1 MTDNDKQLRFQV
13 LQMAQTMCD
22 QEYLFAQEVKR
33 DAKRKFPSVE
43 DVIAKADKLMAFVD
57 EPTDP
62 TVKKVTQLLTEQGS
76 NSEEQHWLSR

>member
-33 DAKRKFPSVE
+33 DAKRKFPTEE
-43 DVIAKADKLMAFVD
+43 DVIAKAKKLMTFVD
-57 EPTDP
+57 DPADPADP
-62 TVKKVTQLLTEQGS
+62 TVTQLLTEHM
-76 NSEEQHWLSR
+76 NK

>member
-33 DAKRKFPSVE
+33 DAKRKFPNE
-43 DVIAKADKLMAFVD
+43 DDVIAKAKRLMTFVD
-57 EPTDP
+57 DP
-62 TVKKVTQLLTEQGS
+62 ADPIVKNVTQLLTE
-76 NSEEQHWLSR
+76 HMK

>member
-33 DAKRKFPSVE
+33 DAKRKFPSE
-43 DVIAKADKLMAFVD
+43 DDVIAKAKRLMTFVD
-57 EPTDP
+57 DP
-62 TVKKVTQLLTEQGS
+62 ADPAVKSVTQLLTEHM
-76 NSEEQHWLSR
+76 NK

>member
-33 DAKRKFPSVE
+33 DAKRKFPTEE
-43 DVIAKADKLMAFVD
+43 DVIAKAKKLMTFVD
-57 EPTDP
+57 DP
-62 TVKKVTQLLTEQGS
+62 ADSTVESVTQLLTEHM
-76 NSEEQHWLSR
+76 NK

>member
-33 DAKRKFPSVE
+33 DAKRKFPSE
-43 DVIAKADKLMAFVD
+43 DDVIAKAKKLMTFVD
-57 EPTDP
+57 DPADP
-62 TVKKVTQLLTEQGS
+62 TVKNVTQLLTEHM
-76 NSEEQHWLSR
+76 NK

>member
-33 DAKRKFPSVE
+33 DAKRKFPTE
-43 DVIAKADKLMAFVD
+43 EEVIAKAKKLMTFVD
-57 EPTDP
+57 DPADP
-62 TVKKVTQLLTEQGS
+62 TVKSVTQLLTEHM
-76 NSEEQHWLSR
+76 NK

>member
-33 DAKRKFPSVE
+33 DAKRKFPNE
-43 DVIAKADKLMAFVD
+43 DDVIAKAKRLMTFVD
-57 EPTDP
+57 DPADP
-62 TVKKVTQLLTEQGS
+62 TVKSVTQLLTE
-76 NSEEQHWLSR
+76 HMK

>member
-33 DAKRKFPSVE
+33 DAKRKFPTE
-43 DVIAKADKLMAFVD
+43 DDVIAKAKKLMTFVD
-57 EPTDP
+57 DP
-62 TVKKVTQLLTEQGS
+62 ADPVVKSVTQLLTEHSG
-76 NSEEQHWLSR
+76 H

>member
-33 DAKRKFPSVE
+33 DAKRKFPNE
-43 DVIAKADKLMAFVD
+43 DDVIAKAKRLMTFVD
-57 EPTDP
+57 DPADP
-62 TVKKVTQLLTEQGS
+62 TVKSVTQLLTEHM
-76 NSEEQHWLSR
+76 NK

>member
-33 DAKRKFPSVE
+33 DAKRKFPNE
-43 DVIAKADKLMAFVD
+43 DDVIAKAKRLMTFVD
-57 EPTDP
+57 DPADP
-62 TVKKVTQLLTEQGS
+62 TVKTVTQLLTEHM
-76 NSEEQHWLSR
+76 NK

>member
-33 DAKRKFPSVE
+33 DAKRKFPSE
-43 DVIAKADKLMAFVD
+43 DDVIAKAKKLMTFVD
-57 EPTDP
+57 DP
-62 TVKKVTQLLTEQGS
+62 ADPMVKNVTQLLTEHAGK
-76 NSEEQHWLSR
+76 

>member
-33 DAKRKFPSVE
+33 DAKRKFPNE
-43 DVIAKADKLMAFVD
+43 DDVIAKAKRLMTFVD
-57 EPTDP
+57 DPADP
-62 TVKKVTQLLTEQGS
+62 TVKNVTQLLTE
-76 NSEEQHWLSR
+76 HMYK

>member
-33 DAKRKFPSVE
+33 DAKRKFPTEE
-43 DVIAKADKLMAFVD
+43 DVIAKAKKLMTFVD
-57 EPTDP
+57 DPADP
-62 TVKKVTQLLTEQGS
+62 TVKIVTQLLTE
-76 NSEEQHWLSR
+76 HMK

>member
-33 DAKRKFPSVE
+33 DAKRKFPSE
-43 DVIAKADKLMAFVD
+43 DDVIAKAKKLMTFVD
-57 EPTDP
+57 DP
-62 TVKKVTQLLTEQGS
+62 ADPMVKNVTQLLTEHM
-76 NSEEQHWLSR
+76 NK

>member
-33 DAKRKFPSVE
+33 DAKRKFPTEE
-43 DVIAKADKLMAFVD
+43 DVIAKAKKLMTFVD
-57 EPTDP
+57 DPADP
-62 TVKKVTQLLTEQGS
+62 TVKSVTQLLTEHGG
-76 NSEEQHWLSR
+76 H

>member
-33 DAKRKFPSVE
+33 DAKRKFPNE
-43 DVIAKADKLMAFVD
+43 DDVIAKAKRLMTFVD
-57 EPTDP
+57 DPADP
-62 TVKKVTQLLTEQGS
+62 TVKNVTQLLTEHM
-76 NSEEQHWLSR
+76 NK

>member
-33 DAKRKFPSVE
+33 DAKRKFPTEE
-43 DVIAKADKLMAFVD
+43 DVIAKAKKLMTFVD
-57 EPTDP
+57 DPADPTDP
-62 TVKKVTQLLTEQGS
+62 TVTQLLTEHM
-76 NSEEQHWLSR
+76 NK

>member
-33 DAKRKFPSVE
+33 DAKRKFPTEE
-43 DVIAKADKLMAFVD
+43 DVIAKAKKLMTFVD
-57 EPTDP
+57 DP
-62 TVKKVTQLLTEQGS
+62 ADSTVNSVTQLLTEHGG
-76 NSEEQHWLSR
+76 H

>member
-33 DAKRKFPSVE
+33 DAKRKYPDVDSV
-43 DVIAKADKLMAFVD
+43 ITKAKQLMAFVD
-57 EPTDP
+57 EPADP
-62 TVKKVTQLLTEQGS
+62 TVKTVTQLLTEHM
-76 NSEEQHWLSR
+76 NK

>member
-33 DAKRKFPSVE
+33 DAKRKFPNE
-43 DVIAKADKLMAFVD
+43 DDVIAKAKKLMTFVD
-57 EPTDP
+57 DPADP
-62 TVKKVTQLLTEQGS
+62 TVKIVTQLLTE
-76 NSEEQHWLSR
+76 HMK